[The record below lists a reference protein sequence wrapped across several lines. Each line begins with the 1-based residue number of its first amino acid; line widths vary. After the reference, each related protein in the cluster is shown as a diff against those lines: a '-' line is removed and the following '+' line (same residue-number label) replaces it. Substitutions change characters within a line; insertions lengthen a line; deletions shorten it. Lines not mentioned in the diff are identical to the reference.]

1 MGHQR
6 KCRMISS
13 SVAQAALRKRTS
25 EVRSL
30 QGQRHTSVKAA
41 GRGGARI
48 ICGHYKSPS
57 SRAARSWGLIQ
68 LAGGPRQLDQTSPKG
83 MRT

>member
-13 SVAQAALRKRTS
+13 SVAQAALFAPF
-25 EVRSL
+25 RSSGTPPSRQPADVAPNHLWPL
-30 QGQRHTSVKAA
+30 Q
-41 GRGGARI
+41 
-48 ICGHYKSPS
+48 KSPS